1 MKTTIVTP
9 NHELELIVNV
19 DYFQIIFKDNNT
31 ANDFFN
37 HNKEIKINSNLYKLS
52 INDNIIRIY
61 TVNKDSTDFIALYK
75 AIKHSIIKF
84 NIHSMYIELI
94 PSEEQ
99 GGLIVSFDT
108 KNNK

>member
-9 NHELELIVNV
+9 NNELELIVNV

-31 ANDFFN
+31 ANAFFN
-37 HNKEIKINSNLYKLS
+37 NNKEIKINSKKYKLS
-52 INDNIIRIY
+52 INDNIIRIC

-75 AIKHSIIKF
+75 AIKHLINKI

-94 PSEEQ
+94 PSEEP
-99 GGLIVSFDT
+99 GGLILSFDT
-108 KNNK
+108 KNMK